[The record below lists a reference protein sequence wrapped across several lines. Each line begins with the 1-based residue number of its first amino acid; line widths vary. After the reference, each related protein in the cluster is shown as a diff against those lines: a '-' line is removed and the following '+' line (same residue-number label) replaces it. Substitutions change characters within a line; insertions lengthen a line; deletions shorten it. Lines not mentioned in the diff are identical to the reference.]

1 MVAAFNEDGRSD
13 GVEGLGNEF
22 EGVVG
27 GGSACEQAHH
37 KLVGGRAMEPPLEVR
52 GKELVD
58 GVNVLGAQRVI

>member
-1 MVAAFNEDGRSD
+1 MR
-13 GVEGLGNEF
+13 NEF

-27 GGSACEQAHH
+27 GSSAGEQAHH
-37 KLVGGRAMEPPLEVR
+37 KLVGGGAMEPPLEVR